1 MKYYVT
7 HRFTDIFHYIKKKKV
22 DIEIILKEMGYEPLF
37 PESERP
43 DLPIDALLKPTLS
56 QLVKAMMRVQSGDVI
71 VVQYPTVS
79 MFSVLVRMARFKGAR
94 VVVVIHNMLNERATL
109 VTNREITALNKADH
123 LIVSNRMIKAFLR
136 THGCSVPVT
145 IHGPWD
151 YLTEVKIPPRKLLPG
166 ERVGLNMA
174 SHPVCVPRN
183 GFIFELGRH
192 MPDVDLWL
200 YVSNFNPAN
209 GIDTTNVKVYPHIE
223 EPDFPL
229 KAQGHFGLLWDGPS
243 LQQCQGEWGDNILY
257 TLPHKMSLYFECH
270 LPVVTWSQSASAP
283 YLRENNLGI
292 LVDSLFDLNDRLKAV
307 TPEEYDAM
315 QQNVCRIAEPI
326 AQGEY
331 MREAMRK
338 VDKDFRSRRYR

>member
-1 MKYYVT
+1 MAQN
-7 HRFTDIFHYIKKKKV
+7 
-22 DIEIILKEMGYEPLF
+22 ILKPDSTFTRELMEAGG
-37 PESERP
+37 ES
-43 DLPIDALLKPTLS
+43 LKKCY
-56 QLVKAMMRVQSGDVI
+56 QC
-71 VVQYPTVS
+71 
-79 MFSVLVRMARFKGAR
+79 
-94 VVVVIHNMLNERATL
+94 AT
-109 VTNREITALNKADH
+109 
-123 LIVSNRMIKAFLR
+123 
-136 THGCSVPVT
+136 CSVACPMA
-145 IHGPWD
+145 PENAP
-151 YLTEVKIPPRKLLPG
+151 YPRK
-166 ERVGLNMA
+166 EMVWASWGLKEKLA
-174 SHPVCVPRN
+174 T
-183 GFIFELGRH
+183 
-192 MPDVDLWL
+192 DVDLWL